1 MDYAK
6 IIESMKG
13 LITENTSVEQ
23 ASAISEVVK
32 ELEGAK
38 KEHEDTLIKHEE
50 LRQKYI
56 KALQNSAFND
66 PNAANSQNDTPKTLE
81 ECIQDVIAKRKQQLG
96 KEKQ

>member
-13 LITENTSVEQ
+13 LITENTSVEE